1 MENPMRHDAQSITID
16 TEPKAVHE
24 FVADPANLP
33 RWAVGFAQGVRQEDG
48 RWIVQTAGGDVPV
61 DIKADAGT
69 GVVDFH
75 LQPARD
81 VRVTAYSRVMPAGT
95 GTLYTFTQV
104 QPAGM
109 PDEVFDGLVGAVRHE
124 LVALKAILEVA
135 CPIGR

>member
-1 MENPMRHDAQSITID
+1 MRYDAQCIMID
-16 TEPKAVHE
+16 TAPTAVYG

-33 RWAVGFAQGVRQEDG
+33 RWAVGFAEAVRQDEDG

-61 DIKADAGT
+61 EVEAGDRT

-75 LQPARD
+75 LEPAPG
-81 VRVTAYSRVMPAGT
+81 VRVTAYSRVVAAGA
-95 GTLYTFTQV
+95 GALYAFIQA
-104 QPAGM
+104 QPEGM
-109 PDEVFDGLVGAVRHE
+109 PDEVFDAQVGAVGHE